1 MEYEMNSKRQGS
13 VKWYQFYICL
23 TLFFVGNIEKY
34 FFTVYMFYFLKVWT
48 FIFFILRWS
57 LNFIV
62 FVYITVLE
70 KKSAVKTSC

>member
-48 FIFFILRWS
+48 FIFLFLDG
-57 LNFIV
+57 V
-62 FVYITVLE
+62 
-70 KKSAVKTSC
+70 